1 MFTRPKPLDI
11 LDRSRLSLKLK
22 PIFIVQLTM
31 LDSLVK
37 PAYAYK
43 DGIFSRVLNEN
54 EGISIDFISNY
65 AQTIS
70 SEIFLHKEDFNSI
83 HEKLNQEIIKVTRSL
98 SIGDPKVKA
107 TKHVNLLSMQMAN
120 LYKDPFN
127 DELLSNQFQS
137 ATNFARLLFQNK
149 KIHKHVFHKLVK
161 QNHHYTIAHPLLA
174 STLLASFLQHS
185 GMFSEKEIHTYFLTS
200 YFKDI
205 GMSFIPR
212 EKFELAH
219 LNEFDKKLF
228 SEHADISMK
237 ILEGRLPFNKTQ
249 LNIIKNHHFLNYKI
263 QSLIS
268 GTQIP
273 SEDKMLTGIEST
285 LLSSIDIIVAMS
297 CERPYRDPVSVF
309 KALELLKKVIAD
321 EYPQEF
327 KNLVVFLKHFFTK

>member
-37 PAYAYK
+37 PAYAFRN
-43 DGIFSRVLNEN
+43 GVFSRVLNEN

-70 SEIFLHKEDFNSI
+70 SEIFLHKEDYSSI
-83 HEKLNQEIIKVTRSL
+83 HDKLNQEIIKVTRSL
-98 SIGDPKVKA
+98 SIGDPKVKG
-107 TKHVNLLSMQMAN
+107 TKHVNLLSMQMSN
-120 LYKDPFN
+120 VYKDPFN
-127 DELLSNQFQS
+127 DELLNNQYQS
-137 ATNFARLLFQNK
+137 ATNFSRLLYQNK
-149 KIHKHVFHKLVK
+149 KIHKHVYNKLVK
-161 QNHHYTIAHPLLA
+161 QSHHYTIAQPLLA
-174 STLLASFLQHS
+174 SILLTSFLQHT

-228 SEHADISMK
+228 SEHAETSMK
-237 ILEGRLPFNKTQ
+237 ILENRLPFNKTQ

-268 GTQIP
+268 GNGLP
-273 SEDKMLTGIEST
+273 SEDKMLSGVEST

-297 CERPYRDPVSVF
+297 CERPYRDSISVF
-309 KALELLKKVIAD
+309 KALELLKKVITD

-327 KNLVVFLKHFFTK
+327 KSLVVFLKHFFTK